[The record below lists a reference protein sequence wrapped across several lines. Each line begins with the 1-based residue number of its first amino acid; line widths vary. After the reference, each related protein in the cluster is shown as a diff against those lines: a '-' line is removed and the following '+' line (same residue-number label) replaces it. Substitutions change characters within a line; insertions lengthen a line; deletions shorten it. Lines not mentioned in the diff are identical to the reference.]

1 MKSEESPS
9 LNREGRGGSSK
20 KNFILAMLV
29 ILGVVTFL
37 DRINISVAGSSI
49 MKDLNLSAA
58 EWGWVQSAFILSYGL
73 MQIPMGAYGDRHGH
87 RKVLTEIVLW
97 WSLFTAFTGVA
108 GGLVSLLIIRFMFGV
123 GEAGSS
129 PCSTGVIS
137 RWFEK
142 HEVGKAQ
149 GYVWAASRMGGALTP
164 FVVIP
169 VMAWLGWR
177 AAFWLLGGLGVIWA
191 VVWYIMYRDKK
202 PTLNPSQREGSPNTS
217 ETNKNSLPLGGQ
229 GVGSPSGEVGETQV
243 SSPPSGE
250 IKWGPILHNRQFWT
264 ICAMYFFYAFGSWF
278 FFSWFPTFMELGRG
292 FAKSELTYAVAVPFI
307 MSMIGNITGGYLT
320 DKLSAKYG
328 LKVGRKALG
337 TSSLAISAL
346 CMFLAAFI
354 PGKMA
359 VFVFLS
365 LCFGIFDLMLPSAW
379 ALCID
384 LGKQHAG
391 AISGAMNTFGNNG
404 GFFCGILFG
413 YLVQASGN
421 YNLPLYMIAGML
433 LISALLFSFINPT
446 KPIVE

>member
-1 MKSEESPS
+1 MK
-9 LNREGRGGSSK
+9 R
-20 KNFILAMLV
+20 KNVILTMLV
-29 ILGVVTFL
+29 ILGMVTFL

-49 MKDLNLSAA
+49 MHDLQLSPS

-73 MQIPMGAYGDRHGH
+73 MQIPMGALGDRFGH
-87 RKVLTEIVLW
+87 RKILSLIVLW
-97 WSLFTAFTGVA
+97 WSLFTAFTGLA
-108 GGLVSLLIIRFMFGV
+108 GGLASLLVIRFMFGI

-169 VMAWLGWR
+169 VMVTVGWR
-177 AAFWLLGGLGVIWA
+177 SAFYLLGALGIVWAIVWWLFYRDTGVAGASDTSDTSSTSVTSVTSSTSSTSSTTAGGLQWSAVLCNSQFWLLCG
-191 VVWYIMYRDKK
+191 
-202 PTLNPSQREGSPNTS
+202 
-217 ETNKNSLPLGGQ
+217 
-229 GVGSPSGEVGETQV
+229 
-243 SSPPSGE
+243 
-250 IKWGPILHNRQFWT
+250 
-264 ICAMYFFYAFGSWF
+264 MYFFYAFGSWF

-292 FAKSELTYAVAVPFI
+292 FDKTELTYAVAVPFI
-307 MSMIGNITGGYLT
+307 MSMMGNIAGGHLT
-320 DKLSAKYG
+320 DKLTHRYG
-328 LKVGRKALG
+328 IKIGRKALG
-337 TSSLAISAL
+337 SSSLAISAV

-384 LGKQHAG
+384 LGKQQAG
-391 AISGAMNTFGNNG
+391 TLSGAMNTAGNIG
-404 GFFCGILFG
+404 GFCCGILFG
-413 YLVQASGN
+413 ELVQQSGN
-421 YNLPLYMIAGML
+421 YNLPLYMIAAML
-433 LISALLFSFINPT
+433 IISAVLFAFINPE
-446 KPIVE
+446 KPIAKS

>member
-1 MKSEESPS
+1 MK
-9 LNREGRGGSSK
+9 R
-20 KNFILAMLV
+20 KNVILTMLV
-29 ILGVVTFL
+29 ILGMVTFL

-49 MKDLNLSAA
+49 MHDLQLSPS

-73 MQIPMGAYGDRHGH
+73 MQIPMGALGDRFGH
-87 RKVLTEIVLW
+87 RKILSLIVLW
-97 WSLFTAFTGVA
+97 WSLFTAFTGLA
-108 GGLVSLLIIRFMFGV
+108 GGLASLLVIRFMFGI

-169 VMAWLGWR
+169 VMVTVGWR
-177 AAFWLLGGLGVIWA
+177 SAFYLLGALGIVWAIVWWLFYRDTGVAGACDTSDTSSTSVTSVTSSTSSTSSTTAGGLRWSAVLCNGQFWLLCG
-191 VVWYIMYRDKK
+191 
-202 PTLNPSQREGSPNTS
+202 
-217 ETNKNSLPLGGQ
+217 
-229 GVGSPSGEVGETQV
+229 
-243 SSPPSGE
+243 
-250 IKWGPILHNRQFWT
+250 
-264 ICAMYFFYAFGSWF
+264 MYFFYAFGSWF

-292 FAKSELTYAVAVPFI
+292 FDKTELTYAVAVPFI
-307 MSMIGNITGGYLT
+307 MSMMGNIAGGHLT
-320 DKLSAKYG
+320 DKLTHRYG
-328 LKVGRKALG
+328 IKIGRKALG
-337 TSSLAISAL
+337 SSSLAISAV

-384 LGKQHAG
+384 LGKQQAG
-391 AISGAMNTFGNNG
+391 TLSGAMNTAGNIG
-404 GFFCGILFG
+404 GFCCGILFG
-413 YLVQASGN
+413 ELVQQSGN
-421 YNLPLYMIAGML
+421 YNLPLYMIAAML
-433 LISALLFSFINPT
+433 IISAVLFAFINPE
-446 KPIVE
+446 KPIAKS

>member
-1 MKSEESPS
+1 MK
-9 LNREGRGGSSK
+9 R
-20 KNFILAMLV
+20 KNIILTMLV
-29 ILGVVTFL
+29 ILGMVTFL

-49 MKDLNLSAA
+49 MHDLQLSPAD
-58 EWGWVQSAFILSYGL
+58 WGWVQSAFILSYGL
-73 MQIPMGAYGDRHGH
+73 LQIPMGALGDRFGH
-87 RKVLTEIVLW
+87 RKILAGIVLW
-97 WSLFTAFTGVA
+97 WSAFTAFTGLA
-108 GGLVSLLIIRFMFGV
+108 GGLVSLLVIRFMFGI

-142 HEVGKAQ
+142 GEVGKAQ

-169 VMAWLGWR
+169 VMISVGWR
-177 AAFWLLGGLGVIWA
+177 AAFYLLGALGIIWA
-191 VVWYIMYRDKK
+191 AVWYWYYRD
-202 PTLNPSQREGSPNTS
+202 TPSSLPQEVERQDKQKTSPNW
-217 ETNKNSLPLGGQ
+217 GRM
-229 GVGSPSGEVGETQV
+229 VGSP
-243 SSPPSGE
+243 
-250 IKWGPILHNRQFWT
+250 QFWL

-292 FAKSELTYAVAVPFI
+292 FDKTELTYAVAVPFI
-307 MSMIGNITGGYLT
+307 MSMNGNIVGGHLT
-320 DKLSAKYG
+320 DKLTQRYG
-328 LKVGRKALG
+328 IKIGRKALG
-337 TSSLAISAL
+337 STSLAVSAV

-391 AISGAMNTFGNNG
+391 TLSGAMNTAGNIG
-404 GFFCGILFG
+404 GFCCGILFG
-413 YLVQASGN
+413 ELVQQSGN
-421 YNLPLYMIAGML
+421 YNLPLYMISAML
-433 LISALLFSFINPT
+433 IMSAVLFAFINPE
-446 KPIVE
+446 KPILQEE

>member
-1 MKSEESPS
+1 M
-9 LNREGRGGSSK
+9 SK
-20 KNFILAMLV
+20 KNLILTMLV

-37 DRINISVAGSSI
+37 DRINISVAGSAI
-49 MKDLNLSAA
+49 MHDLNLSPK

-73 MQIPMGAYGDRHGH
+73 LQVPMGAFGDRHGH
-87 RKVLTEIVLW
+87 RKVLALIVVW
-97 WSLFTAFTGVA
+97 WSLFTALTGMA
-108 GGLVSLLIIRFMFGV
+108 GGLASLLLIRFMFGV

-142 HEVGKAQ
+142 NEVGKAQ

-169 VMAWLGWR
+169 VMMWVGWR
-177 AAFWLLGGLGVIWA
+177 TAFYLLGAVG
-191 VVWYIMYRDKK
+191 VVWALVWYLFYRDKTVDTNLK
-202 PTLNPSQREGSPNTS
+202 HLIIKKQKLNWAIVIR
-217 ETNKNSLPLGGQ
+217 
-229 GVGSPSGEVGETQV
+229 
-243 SSPPSGE
+243 
-250 IKWGPILHNRQFWT
+250 NRQFWT

-292 FAKSELTYAVAVPFI
+292 FDKSELTYAVAVPFV
-307 MSMIGNITGGYLT
+307 MSMIGNISGGYLT
-320 DKLSAKYG
+320 DRLTKKYG
-328 LKVGRKALG
+328 LKIGRKALG
-337 TSSLAISAL
+337 STSLLVSAV

-391 AISGAMNTFGNNG
+391 SISGAMNTFGNIG
-404 GFFCGILFG
+404 GFCCGILFG
-413 YLVQASGN
+413 YLVESSGN

-433 LISALLFSFINPT
+433 IISAVLFSFINPT
-446 KPIVE
+446 KPIVED

>member
-1 MKSEESPS
+1 MK
-9 LNREGRGGSSK
+9 R
-20 KNFILAMLV
+20 KNIILTLLV
-29 ILGVVTFL
+29 ILGMVTFL

-49 MKDLNLSAA
+49 MHDLGLTPS

-73 MQIPMGAYGDRHGH
+73 MQIPMGALGDRFGH
-87 RKVLTEIVLW
+87 RKILAVIVLW
-97 WSLFTAFTGVA
+97 WSLFTAFTGMA
-108 GGLVSLLIIRFMFGV
+108 GGLASLLVIRFMFGI

-169 VMAWLGWR
+169 VMMWVGWR
-177 AAFWLLGGLGVIWA
+177 SAFYLLGALGIVWA
-191 VVWYIMYRDKK
+191 VVWYVYYRDVRGDA
-202 PTLNPSQREGSPNTS
+202 PVLIGSPDEGRQPSSTHPEREGVWRSVFS
-217 ETNKNSLPLGGQ
+217 
-229 GVGSPSGEVGETQV
+229 
-243 SSPPSGE
+243 
-250 IKWGPILHNRQFWT
+250 NRQFWLL
-264 ICAMYFFYAFGSWF
+264 CGMYFFYAFGSWF

-292 FAKSELTYAVAVPFI
+292 FDKTELTYAVAVPFI
-307 MSMIGNITGGYLT
+307 MSMMGNIAGGHLT
-320 DKLSAKYG
+320 DKLTKKYG
-328 LKVGRKALG
+328 IKTGRKALG
-337 TSSLAISAL
+337 STSLAISAV

-354 PGKMA
+354 PGKIA

-391 AISGAMNTFGNNG
+391 TLSGAMNTAGNIG
-404 GFFCGILFG
+404 GFCCGILFG
-413 YLVQASGN
+413 ELVQQSGN
-421 YNLPLYMIAGML
+421 YNLPLYLIAVML
-433 LISALLFSFINPT
+433 LVSALLFAFINPE
-446 KPIVE
+446 KPIIQDKSIG

>member
-1 MKSEESPS
+1 MK
-9 LNREGRGGSSK
+9 RK
-20 KNFILAMLV
+20 TIILTMLV
-29 ILGVVTFL
+29 LLGVVTFL

-49 MKDLNLSAA
+49 MHDLNLSAA

-73 MQIPMGAYGDRHGH
+73 MQIPMGALGDRFGH
-87 RKVLTEIVLW
+87 RKILSLIVLW
-97 WSLFTAFTGVA
+97 WSLFTAFTGMV
-108 GGLVSLLIIRFMFGV
+108 GGLASLLVIRFMFGI

-177 AAFWLLGGLGVIWA
+177 EAFYLLGGLGIIWA
-191 VVWYIMYRDKK
+191 VVWYFYYRDCK
-202 PTLNPSQREGSPNTS
+202 PQTMQTVEQKAIPWRT
-217 ETNKNSLPLGGQ
+217 
-229 GVGSPSGEVGETQV
+229 
-243 SSPPSGE
+243 
-250 IKWGPILHNRQFWT
+250 ILHHKQFWI

-307 MSMIGNITGGYLT
+307 MSMIGNISGGYLT
-320 DKLSAKYG
+320 DRLSKKYG
-328 LKVGRKALG
+328 LKIGRKALG
-337 TSSLAISAL
+337 SASLAISAV

-391 AISGAMNTFGNNG
+391 TISGAMNTAGNLG

-413 YLVQASGN
+413 FLVQSSGN

-433 LISALLFSFINPT
+433 IISACLFTLINPT
-446 KPIVE
+446 KPIVEEQ

>member
-1 MKSEESPS
+1 M
-9 LNREGRGGSSK
+9 SK
-20 KNFILAMLV
+20 KNLILTMLV

-37 DRINISVAGSSI
+37 DRINISVAGSAI
-49 MKDLNLSAA
+49 MHDLNLSPK

-73 MQIPMGAYGDRHGH
+73 LQVPMGAFGDRHGH
-87 RKVLTEIVLW
+87 RKVLALIVVW
-97 WSLFTAFTGVA
+97 WSLFTALTGMA
-108 GGLVSLLIIRFMFGV
+108 GGLASLLVIRFMFGV

-142 HEVGKAQ
+142 NEVGKAQ

-169 VMAWLGWR
+169 VMMWVGWR
-177 AAFWLLGGLGVIWA
+177 AAFYLLGAVG
-191 VVWYIMYRDKK
+191 VVWALVWYLFYRDKTVDTNLK
-202 PTLNPSQREGSPNTS
+202 HLIIKKQKLNWAIVIR
-217 ETNKNSLPLGGQ
+217 
-229 GVGSPSGEVGETQV
+229 
-243 SSPPSGE
+243 
-250 IKWGPILHNRQFWT
+250 NRQFWT

-292 FAKSELTYAVAVPFI
+292 FDKSELTYAVAVPFV
-307 MSMIGNITGGYLT
+307 MSMIGNISGGYLT
-320 DKLSAKYG
+320 DRLTKKYG
-328 LKVGRKALG
+328 LKIGRKALG
-337 TSSLAISAL
+337 STSLLVSAV

-391 AISGAMNTFGNNG
+391 SISGAMNTFGNIG
-404 GFFCGILFG
+404 GFCCGILFG
-413 YLVQASGN
+413 YLVESSGN

-433 LISALLFSFINPT
+433 IISAVLFSFINPT
-446 KPIVE
+446 KPIVED

>member
-1 MKSEESPS
+1 MK
-9 LNREGRGGSSK
+9 RK
-20 KNFILAMLV
+20 HFILTMLV
-29 ILGVVTFL
+29 VLGVVTFL
-37 DRINISVAGSSI
+37 DRINISVAGSAI
-49 MKDLNLSAA
+49 MRDLNLSAA

-73 MQIPMGAYGDRHGH
+73 MQIPMGAFGDHHGH
-87 RKVLTEIVLW
+87 RKVLALIVLW
-97 WSLFTAFTGVA
+97 WSLFTAFTGLA
-108 GGLVSLLIIRFMFGV
+108 GGLAAMLVIRFMFGM

-142 HEVGKAQ
+142 NEVGKAQ

-177 AAFWLLGGLGVIWA
+177 AAFYLLGTLGIVWA
-191 VVWYIMYRDKK
+191 VVWFAYYRDRQ
-202 PTLNPSQREGSPNTS
+202 PSAAMQESR
-217 ETNKNSLPLGGQ
+217 K
-229 GVGSPSGEVGETQV
+229 
-243 SSPPSGE
+243 
-250 IKWGPILHNRQFWT
+250 IKIPWRAILHSRQVWI

-292 FAKSELTYAVAVPFI
+292 FEKSELTYAVAVPFV
-307 MSMIGNITGGYLT
+307 MSMLGNIMGGYLT
-320 DKLSAKYG
+320 DRLSTKYG

-337 TSSLAISAL
+337 STSLAVSAV

-384 LGKQHAG
+384 LGKQYAG
-391 AISGAMNTFGNNG
+391 AVSGAMNTAGNIG

-413 YLVQASGN
+413 FLVQSSGN
-421 YNLPLYMIAGML
+421 YNLPLYMIAAML
-433 LISALLFSFINPT
+433 IISAVLFAFINPT
-446 KPIVE
+446 KPIISEA

>member
-1 MKSEESPS
+1 MKR
-9 LNREGRGGSSK
+9 N
-20 KNFILAMLV
+20 KNITLALLV
-29 ILGVVTFL
+29 ILGMVTFL

-49 MKDLNLSAA
+49 MHDLGLSPS

-73 MQIPMGAYGDRHGH
+73 MQIPMGALGDRFGH
-87 RKVLTEIVLW
+87 RKILALIVLW
-97 WSLFTAFTGVA
+97 WSLFTAFTGMA
-108 GGLVSLLIIRFMFGV
+108 GGLASLLVIRFMFGI

-142 HEVGKAQ
+142 NEVGKAQ

-169 VMAWLGWR
+169 VMMWVGWR
-177 AAFWLLGGLGVIWA
+177 SAFYLLGALGIVWA
-191 VVWYIMYRDKK
+191 AVWYWYYR
-202 PTLNPSQREGSPNTS
+202 NPGETSNSSISSNSSKTS
-217 ETNKNSLPLGGQ
+217 ETSIPWGQLFGNS
-229 GVGSPSGEVGETQV
+229 
-243 SSPPSGE
+243 
-250 IKWGPILHNRQFWT
+250 QFWL
-264 ICAMYFFYAFGSWF
+264 ICGMYFFYAFGSWF

-292 FAKSELTYAVAVPFI
+292 FDKSELTYAVAVPFI
-307 MSMIGNITGGYLT
+307 MSMLGNIAGGHLT
-320 DKLSAKYG
+320 DRLSKKYG
-328 LKVGRKALG
+328 IKTGRKALG
-337 TSSLAISAL
+337 STSLAVSAV

-391 AISGAMNTFGNNG
+391 TLSGAMNTAGNIG
-404 GFFCGILFG
+404 GFCCGILFG
-413 YLVQASGN
+413 QLVQQSGN
-421 YNLPLYMIAGML
+421 YNLPLYLIAVML
-433 LISALLFSFINPT
+433 LVSALLFAFINPE
-446 KPIVE
+446 KPIIKG